1 MATVQLTNFN
11 LYGFCND
18 SGEIQKLW
26 GFDAGRSLVGFGK
39 AKILS
44 NGAERL
50 GYELAQIRPGA
61 TIKEQAKRSKG
72 YGLMGTYLLNASD
85 GRVFGTPS
93 QAATYYGQ
101 ETRIMVNGKLAIGP
115 KTVTPQKSAG
125 ALQAGVWATVPLA
138 RPGQKRG
145 NWSL

>member
-61 TIKEQAKRSKG
+61 TIKEQAKRAKG
-72 YGLMGTYLLNASD
+72 YGSMGSYLLNVSD

-93 QAATYYGQ
+93 QAATFYGQ
-101 ETRIMVNGKLAIGP
+101 ETQIMVDGKLALGQ
-115 KTVTPQKSAG
+115 KDAAPQRAVRKV
-125 ALQAGVWATVPLA
+125 QAKVWATVPLV